1 MSVPE
6 LALAKIR
13 RFCEERTPA
22 HLRDEMRLEATTRG
36 NSVTVFDCR
45 PPWDATHGE
54 WTRMNI
60 AQLRYDPALGAWT
73 LYWADRNSR
82 WHRYDDL
89 NPTSNVDEL
98 IIEIDQDPTSIF
110 FG

>member
-1 MSVPE
+1 VTIPD
-6 LALAKIR
+6 LALARIR
-13 RFCEERTPA
+13 RFCHERTPA
-22 HLRDEMRLEATTRG
+22 ELRDEMRLEVTTRG
-36 NSVTVFDCR
+36 NSATIADCR
-45 PPWDATHGE
+45 PLWQGAAGE

-60 AQLRYDPALGAWT
+60 AQLRYDPESLQWT

-89 NPTSNVDEL
+89 EATPNLDEV
-98 IIEIDQDPTSIF
+98 IAEIDADPTCIF